1 MRSAALVLLICAAF
15 AATGPLR
22 SVLADEVDA
31 DPGAVVT
38 GEENSTVGIVE
49 GGPTGEAL
57 DEHADE
63 HAHDYTRPPLNF
75 EPQLAIW
82 SLVVFVLFLLISRPL
97 IWKPLMAGLNARE
110 DRINRALAEA
120 QAARKRAEQLIR
132 EHEQRMAAAHEEV
145 RGIVASARREA
156 EQART
161 EIIAAAES
169 EAEQIRDRAV
179 AEIAA
184 AREQLLA
191 ELSVTADRY
200 AETTSTRLLEGM
212 RT

>member
-1 MRSAALVLLICAAF
+1 MRSAALVLLVCAAF

-22 SVLADEVDA
+22 SAVADEVEV

-49 GGPTGEAL
+49 GGPAGERLEEPAG
-57 DEHADE
+57 E
-63 HAHDYTRPPLNF
+63 HAHDYTRPPLKF

-82 SLVVFVLFLLISRPL
+82 SLVLFVLFLLISRPL
-97 IWKPLMAGLNARE
+97 IWKPLMTGLNARE
-110 DRINRALAEA
+110 ERINRALAEA

-161 EIIAAAES
+161 EIIAAAEID
-169 EAEQIRDRAV
+169 AEQIRDRAV

-184 AREQLLA
+184 ARDQLLA

>member
-1 MRSAALVLLICAAF
+1 MLF
-15 AATGPLR
+15 A
-22 SVLADEVDA
+22 
-31 DPGAVVT
+31 
-38 GEENSTVGIVE
+38 
-49 GGPTGEAL
+49 
-57 DEHADE
+57 
-63 HAHDYTRPPLNF
+63 
-75 EPQLAIW
+75 
-82 SLVVFVLFLLISRPL
+82 LFLFISRPL

-110 DRINRALAEA
+110 ERVNRALAEA

-132 EHEQRMAAAHEEV
+132 EHEKRMAAAHEEV
-145 RGIVASARREA
+145 RGIVGSARREA

-184 AREQLLA
+184 AREQLLG
-191 ELSVTADRY
+191 ELAATVDRY